1 MLSPFKSRIPKIEH
15 INTAKKY
22 ITYSPN
28 SKDSNYINYTKEQS
42 ITNYFKNNNRN
53 MKTVINNAYFNINKS
68 NIFRQYNTYSNLKNN
83 NSYNNTTTLNN
94 NTQTNNNK
102 KILLTS
108 LFNLPNIPHKYKNKH
123 SSRSIKNKLKPLL
136 LSNNLDISKSPD
148 FFFQSSN
155 ERSKTEENEGI
166 KLENYMRDKF
176 YEDID
181 KKMTIKLKSK
191 NFCHDNSI
199 RDRIIKMN
207 KIGLFWGSVFEY
219 CNPLLS
225 VTKFKFARKLNQK
238 EKMLKDD
245 DIYVNEY
252 KSKINKD
259 SKPILYTNSLF
270 SKLKHKEKVK
280 RELLF
285 YNKDKKTCSNK

>member
-1 MLSPFKSRIPKIEH
+1 MLSPFQSRIPKIEH

-42 ITNYFKNNNRN
+42 ITNYLKNNNRN
-53 MKTVINNAYFNINKS
+53 MNNVINNAYFNINKT
-68 NIFRQYNTYSNLKNN
+68 NIFRQYNTYSNIKKN
-83 NSYNNTTTLNN
+83 NSYNNTTLNN
-94 NTQTNNNK
+94 NTQTNNSK

-108 LFNLPNIPHKYKNKH
+108 LFNLPNIPHKDKNKH
-123 SSRSIKNKLKPLL
+123 SSRSIKNKLKPLFL
-136 LSNNLDISKSPD
+136 NNNLDISKSPD
-148 FFFQSSN
+148 FFFQNSN

-225 VTKFKFARKLNQK
+225 GTKFKFARKLNQK

-245 DIYVNEY
+245 DINVNEY

-270 SKLKHKEKVK
+270 SKLKHKEKIK
-280 RELLF
+280 KELLF
-285 YNKDKKTCSNK
+285 YNNDKKTSSNK